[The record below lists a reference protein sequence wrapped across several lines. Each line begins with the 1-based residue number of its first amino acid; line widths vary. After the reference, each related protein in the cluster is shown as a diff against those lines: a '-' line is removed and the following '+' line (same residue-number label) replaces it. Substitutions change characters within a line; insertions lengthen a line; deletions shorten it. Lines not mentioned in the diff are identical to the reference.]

1 MKTILC
7 FPLAIYFQYGSL
19 IIILDRYILLLQS
32 FQWKITPTEKA
43 ERSINFSDNQ
53 NILALIRSFSDE
65 AFENF
70 DNILEAVDPQRRFS
84 DMISFLDLYGLINA
98 RVVSMGRYGNTR
110 EIAGSLPKRVVRGS
124 VKDFVNHNL

>member
-7 FPLAIYFQYGSL
+7 SPLAIYFQYGSL
-19 IIILDRYILLLQS
+19 LIILDRYILLLQS
-32 FQWKITPTEKA
+32 FQWKITPTEEA

-98 RVVSMGRYGNTR
+98 RVVSMGRYGKTR
-110 EIAGSLPKRVVRGS
+110 EIARSLPGRVVRG
-124 VKDFVNHNL
+124 FVNL